1 MRLDESGKALRIG
14 KYGGNNGRGAA
25 EHQTTRVYSTGQI
38 AEA

>member
-25 EHQTTRVYSTGQI
+25 KPQTTGVYSTGQI